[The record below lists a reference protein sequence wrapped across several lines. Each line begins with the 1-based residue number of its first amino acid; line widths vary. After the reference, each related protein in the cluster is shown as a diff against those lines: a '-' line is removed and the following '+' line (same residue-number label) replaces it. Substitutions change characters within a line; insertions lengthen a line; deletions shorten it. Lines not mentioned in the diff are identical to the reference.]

1 MKRCQRLD
9 GDDHFKNP
17 HRPQMSATE
26 VIEEKPPSSTLR
38 ADDIDVYLRL
48 ITYEEKITR
57 LADVFVNKVKW
68 VPLTKRYDIYKQSI
82 EYS

>member
-1 MKRCQRLD
+1 
-9 GDDHFKNP
+9 
-17 HRPQMSATE
+17 MSTTE
-26 VIEEKPPSSTLR
+26 VIDEKPPSSTLR

-57 LADVFVNKVKW
+57 LADVFVNKAKW